1 MSPISWLPVPGRRRR
16 LAGRRCL
23 EILTQGLGQ
32 DDSCGPDLDPG
43 HGGQDLVKRVG
54 LGVRVCGVV
63 RYELQL
69 SDIG

>member
-1 MSPISWLPVPGRRRR
+1 MVV
-16 LAGRRCL
+16 
-23 EILTQGLGQ
+23 
-32 DDSCGPDLDPG
+32 
-43 HGGQDLVKRVG
+43 GGFLNGCVDANQSVG